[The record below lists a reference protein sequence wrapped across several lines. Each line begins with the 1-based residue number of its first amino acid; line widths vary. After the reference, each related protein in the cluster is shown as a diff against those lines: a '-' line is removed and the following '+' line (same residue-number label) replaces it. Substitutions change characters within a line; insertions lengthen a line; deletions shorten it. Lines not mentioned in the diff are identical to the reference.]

1 VAVIT
6 VHSQNCANRG
16 KLHSDAAKRVSDA
29 YRLHTTALGAAA
41 AGRWMAVSLA
51 EGTGDGV
58 LYDSKTDAVRHQHG
72 NESWFAYLV
81 IGPWD
86 MDVCEAED
94 YLAAVRL
101 WAKAGIPLT
110 DPREVVPR
118 ATVEDQRSLMR
129 SIAGGGRTRPSG
141 LIYPGE

>member
-1 VAVIT
+1 M
-6 VHSQNCANRG
+6 NRG

-29 YRLHTTALGAAA
+29 YRLHRSALGTAAV
-41 AGRWMAVSLA
+41 GKWIAVKLA
-51 EGTGDGV
+51 DGTGDGT

-72 NESWFAYLV
+72 NETWFAYLT

-86 MDVCEAED
+86 MDVCQGED

-101 WAKAGIPLT
+101 WADAGIPLT

-129 SIAGGGRTRPSG
+129 SIANGGRTRPTG
-141 LIYPGE
+141 LVYPGE

>member
-1 VAVIT
+1 M
-6 VHSQNCANRG
+6 NRG

-29 YRLHTTALGAAA
+29 YRLHRSALGVAAV
-41 AGRWMAVSLA
+41 GKWIAVALA
-51 EGTGDGV
+51 DGASDGV

-72 NESWFAYLV
+72 NEVWFAYLT

-86 MDVCEAED
+86 MDTCQAED

-101 WAKAGIPLT
+101 WYEAGIPLT
-110 DPREVVPR
+110 DPREVIPR

-129 SIAGGGRTRPSG
+129 SIANGGRSRPSG

>member
-1 VAVIT
+1 MAVIIA
-6 VHSQNCANRG
+6 HSQNCANRG

-29 YRLHTTALGAAA
+29 YRLHTSALGVAV
-41 AGRWMAVSLA
+41 AGRWIAVSLA
-51 EGTGDGV
+51 TGDSDGA

-72 NESWFAYLV
+72 HESWFAFLV

-94 YLAAVRL
+94 YLGAVRL

-118 ATVEDQRSLMR
+118 ATVEDQRSLMH
-129 SIAGGGRTRPSG
+129 SIASGGRARPSG